1 MPRYEYL
8 CEDKHVTE
16 KYGGYDDSIVI
27 CDTCG
32 ELAMRR
38 PIYRDQYIHAETG
51 PKGGRKNEVPHDEKS
66 YRHQFKEF
74 QEASQEVD
82 YAYSRVD
89 DPAVQAPNYYKEGLK
104 KARKVDARVKAV

>member
-51 PKGGRKNEVPHDEKS
+51 PKGGRKNEAPREEKS
-66 YRHQFKEF
+66 YRKQFKEF
-74 QEASQEVD
+74 QEASAEVD
-82 YAYSRVD
+82 FSYSRTD
-89 DPAVQAPNYYKEGLK
+89 DPQVKAPNYYKEGLK
-104 KARKVDARVKAV
+104 QAKKRNPKVRA